1 MPPAK
6 SSGIEAIRVSIDAI
20 DRAIVQALADRKRH
34 VQELTRLKTGS
45 ALALRDSAREADVL
59 AQLSALAQQLGL
71 SGYFVRSLY
80 REIFDFSLRVQ
91 QHHVLDQRNTGE
103 RARRRAIVS
112 FQGAEGAY
120 SQIAAE
126 RHFAAW
132 DGEIECRGQSS
143 FLSLLQAVSTGA
155 ADYGMLPVENTTA
168 GSINEAYDLLAQTNL
183 SVVGE
188 EVLKVEHCL
197 VALPTSSLEQIRR
210 VYSHPQ
216 ALAQCSVF
224 LAGLDDCAVQSFT
237 DTAMSVQKVRDDA
250 DRAQAAV
257 ASERAADLYGLRVL
271 ARNIENQ
278 KDNYTR
284 FMVVAR
290 TPLRLDESIACKT
303 SLIFSTRHE
312 QGALVRCLNVLAD
325 QGLNLTKL
333 ESRPRPNSPFEYL
346 FYVDFEGNLESE
358 AARNAIATM
367 REHTSYLKVLGCYP
381 RAGR

>member
-1 MPPAK
+1 MSENK
-6 SSGIEAIRVSIDAI
+6 GSGIEAIRASIDAL
-20 DRAIVQALADRKRH
+20 DRSIVQALAERKRH

-45 ALALRDSAREADVL
+45 AVGLRDASREDEVL
-59 AQLSALAQQLGL
+59 SRLSALAQQEGL
-71 SGYFVRSLY
+71 SAYFVRALY

-91 QHHVLDQRNTGE
+91 QQHVIDQRNPAE
-103 RARRRAIVS
+103 RAKRRAIVS

-132 DGEIECRGQSS
+132 GGEIECQGLSS
-143 FLSLLQAVSTGA
+143 FLGLLQAVSTGA

-168 GSINEAYDLLAQTNL
+168 GSINEAYDLLAQTSL
-183 SVVGE
+183 AVVGE
-188 EVLKVEHCL
+188 EVLRVEHCL
-197 VALPTSSLEQIRR
+197 VGLPEASLEQIRR

-237 DTAMSVQKVRDDA
+237 DTAMSVQKVRDERDPT
-250 DRAQAAV
+250 QAAV
-257 ASERAADLYGLRVL
+257 ASERAADLYGLKVL
-271 ARNIENQ
+271 TRNIENQ

-290 TPLRLDESIACKT
+290 TPLRLDESVTCKT

-358 AARNAIATM
+358 AVRGAIEGM
-367 REHTSYLKVLGCYP
+367 RAHTSYLKVLGCYP

>member
-1 MPPAK
+1 MSDQTRP
-6 SSGIEAIRVSIDAI
+6 ELDAIRAAIDAI
-20 DRAIVQALADRKRH
+20 DRSIVQALAERKRQ
-34 VQELTRLKTGS
+34 VQELSRLKIGQ
-45 ALALRDSAREADVL
+45 ARALRDLAREEEVL
-59 AQLSALAQQLGL
+59 SRLSGLAQQLGL

-91 QHHVLDQRNTGE
+91 QQHVIDQRNPGE
-103 RARRRAIVS
+103 RAKRRVIVS
-112 FQGAEGAY
+112 FQGAAGAY

-132 DGEIECRGQSS
+132 DGEIECRGQTS
-143 FLSLLQAVSTGA
+143 FLGLLQAVSSGA

-183 SVVGE
+183 AVVGE
-188 EVLKVEHCL
+188 EVLRVEHCL
-197 VALPTSSLEQIRR
+197 VGLPQASIEQIRR

-224 LAGLDDCAVQSFT
+224 LSGLDDCAVQSFT
-237 DTAMSVQKVRDDA
+237 DTAMSVQKVRDDG
-250 DRAQAAV
+250 DPSQAAV
-257 ASERAADLYGLRVL
+257 ASERAAGLYGLKVL
-271 ARNIENQ
+271 ARNLENQ

-358 AARNAIATM
+358 AVRRALDDM
-367 REHTSYLKVLGCYP
+367 RAHTSYLKVLGCYP